1 MVVDYWPLFPFSLSL
16 FAACMRRSTLIWI
29 IVGGFLALCLVGVML
44 FAAMAIIADDDG
56 FATGSGER
64 IAVIPI
70 EGVIDDG
77 MAKVVNRQLKQYGE
91 DSRIKAIV
99 LRIDSPGGGVSAS
112 QEIHREVKR
121 LRDEKKKK
129 IIVSMASVAASGGYY
144 IACPADKIFA
154 NQGTVTG
161 SIGVIAEWLNYK
173 DLAEWAKVKPVVFKS
188 GEFKDT
194 GSPTRELTDREKEY
208 FQAMI
213 NELYAQFV
221 DAVTDGR
228 KGKGNQD
235 DKLDKEKVKALAD
248 GRVYTGEAAVKNGL
262 VDEIGNYEDALKA
275 TAEMVGIK
283 GEPQIVTPPK
293 PKEGFSLL
301 DLLLG
306 STKIEEFSPSQLPKH
321 LSNIDTSVKFKYQ
334 WK

>member
-1 MVVDYWPLFPFSLSL
+1 
-16 FAACMRRSTLIWI
+16 MRRSTLTWI
-29 IVGGFLALCLVGVML
+29 IVGGVVLLCIFFVGL
-44 FAAMAIIADDDG
+44 FALMALLADDEG
-56 FATGSGER
+56 LATGGKDR

-77 MAKVVNRQLKQYGE
+77 MAKTVNRQLKLYGE
-91 DSRIKAIV
+91 DSRVKAII

-121 LRDEKKKK
+121 VKDEKKKTVV
-129 IIVSMASVAASGGYY
+129 VSMASVAASGGYY
-144 IACPADKIFA
+144 VACPADRIFA

-173 DLAEWAKVKPVVFKS
+173 DLADWAKVKPVVFKS

-194 GSPTRELTDREKEY
+194 GSPTRDLTEREKDY
-208 FQAMI
+208 FQKMVM
-213 NELYAQFV
+213 ELYAQFV
-221 DAVTDGR
+221 GAVTEGR
-228 KGKGNQD
+228 RGHGGPEGE
-235 DKLDKEKVKALAD
+235 LDEEKVKALAD

-275 TAEMVGIK
+275 TAKLVNIK
-283 GEPQIVTPPK
+283 GEPQVVTPPK

-301 DLLLG
+301 DLLFG
-306 STKIEEFSPSQLPKH
+306 STKIAGFSPSQLPKQ
-321 LSNIDTSVKFKYQ
+321 LSDMDTSVKFKYQ

>member
-1 MVVDYWPLFPFSLSL
+1 M
-16 FAACMRRSTLIWI
+16 
-29 IVGGFLALCLVGVML
+29 CLVAVLL
-44 FAAMAIIADDDG
+44 FAAMALLADEDG
-56 FATGSGER
+56 FTAGGGER

-77 MAKVVNRQLKQYGE
+77 MAKTVNRHLKQYGE
-91 DSRIKAIV
+91 DSRVKAIL
-99 LRIDSPGGGVSAS
+99 LRINSPGGGVSAS
-112 QEIHREVKR
+112 QEIYREVKR
-121 LRDEKKKK
+121 VKDEKKKT

-161 SIGVIAEWLNYK
+161 SIGVIAEWVNYK
-173 DLAEWAKVKPVVFKS
+173 ELSEWAKVKPVTFKS

-194 GSPTRELTDREKEY
+194 GSPTRDLTDREKIY

-213 NELYAQFV
+213 DELFGQFV
-221 DAVTDGR
+221 GAVTDGR
-228 KGKGNQD
+228 KGKGIQGNE
-235 DKLDKEKVKALAD
+235 LDEAKVKELAD
-248 GRVYTGEAAVKNGL
+248 GRVYTGESAVKNGL
-262 VDEIGNYEDALKA
+262 VDEIGNYEDAVKA
-275 TAEMVGIK
+275 TAKLVGIK

-301 DLLLG
+301 DLFFG
-306 STKIEEFSPSQLPKH
+306 STKIAEFSPAQLPKH
-321 LSNIDTSVKFKYQ
+321 LLDMDTSVKFKYQ